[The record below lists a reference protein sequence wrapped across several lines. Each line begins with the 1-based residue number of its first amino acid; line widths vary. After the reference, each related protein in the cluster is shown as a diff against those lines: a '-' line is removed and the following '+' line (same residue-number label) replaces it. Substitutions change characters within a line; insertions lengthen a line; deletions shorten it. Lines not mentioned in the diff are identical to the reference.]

1 MGLLDSLKGMFPNNG
16 KLTEKGA
23 TTDPNNQLYRA
34 LYSMLLNNNVE
45 FYDQKIE
52 TFIEKGYMFNP
63 HAYTVINFIARSISQ
78 VPFKV
83 YEVKNKKNL
92 QKYIVEKSKNNVA
105 YQNLYKEKAL
115 EEVDGGTLHKIMKHP
130 NDNQG
135 MAEFLF
141 EAIGYKKLT
150 GNRFI
155 YGLTPSG
162 FDKDLFTK
170 MYNMPSQMTEIILG
184 DWMQPVKGYKL
195 NLTNDRKLDIECA
208 RVLHQKEW
216 NPQMHNGT
224 NPYGLSPMEPLLRS
238 LQRSNESYD
247 ASLGLMKNGIPAGI
261 LSNNSDLVMT
271 PDMVDKMES
280 AYKNKFGG
288 GKNKNKVLFSAAN
301 VSWQEIGMKSQDMEL
316 LASNMS
322 DLRDFCRVYAI
333 PTMLVSDTENSTFN
347 NVTEAKKSVW
357 MENFIPELD
366 QIRDGFNNWL
376 VPAHSKKDGKEYFVD
391 YDLTAVPVL
400 QTDLDKLSARL
411 MKEMEQGMWSANEVR
426 AMLGREQG
434 NTPHLDKFIL
444 GSRFDFIDKDGMREE
459 RPTSV
464 VNREQG
470 KLVENE
476 GEQNK

>member
-1 MGLLDSLKGMFPNNG
+1 MGLFDIFKG
-16 KLTEKGA
+16 KKELIEKSIK
-23 TTDPNNQLYRA
+23 TDPNNQLNRA
-34 LYSMLLNNNVE
+34 LHSMLINGNVE
-45 FYDQKIE
+45 FYDQEIE
-52 TFIEKGYMFNP
+52 TFIDKGYLFNP

-83 YEVKNKKNL
+83 FEVKYKKSLEKYIQCKALNDHAGKNL
-92 QKYIVEKSKNNVA
+92 YA
-105 YQNLYKEKAL
+105 EKAM
-115 EEVDGGTLHKIMKHP
+115 EQVTSGGLVNLMKQP
-130 NDNQG
+130 NENQG

-141 EAIGYKKLT
+141 EAIGFKKLT

-155 YGLTPSG
+155 YGLSPVG
-162 FDKDLFTK
+162 FDDNLFTS
-170 MYNMPSQMTEIILG
+170 MYNMPSQLTEIIVG

-195 NLTNDRKLDIECA
+195 AITHDRTLDLECSK
-208 RVLHQKEW
+208 VLHQKEW
-216 NPQMHNGT
+216 NPNSVNSVRT
-224 NPYGLSPMEPLLRS
+224 PYGLSPMQPLLRS

-280 AYKNKFGG
+280 AYKSKFGG

-301 VSWQEIGMKSQDMEL
+301 VSWEEIGMKSQDMEL
-316 LASNMS
+316 LASNMA

-366 QIRDGFNNWL
+366 QFRDGLNRWL
-376 VPAHSKKDGKEYFVD
+376 VPAWNKKDGKEYFVD

-400 QTDLDKLSARL
+400 QVDLDKLSDRL
-411 MKEMEQGMWSANEVR
+411 MKEMEQGMWSPNEVR
-426 AMLGREQG
+426 SMLGKEQG
-434 NTPHLDKFIL
+434 GSAHLEKYIL

-459 RPTSV
+459 RPQSV
-464 VNREQG
+464 VNGQQG